1 MNSIDKVR
9 SMINEWKAQGIGKT
23 DLMCNIGE
31 AEIGYPYGWGAT
43 GQKCTVANREAR
55 MKNSKIAEGDKNLL
69 RKRCQVLNG
78 SKASCNGCKYYPDG
92 ECTALRDCIAFVN
105 HLLDEAGIPH
115 YGAGC
120 STMWNH
126 AGNWEAKGK
135 LADIPDAPCLVFQ
148 WYPGNEQKMQHI
160 GFYDGKGSV
169 YHCSVEVKK
178 QPLSAYPWSHWG
190 MPYGMSGDAP
200 VVTHKTI
207 RKGSSGPDVVL
218 CQEDLIA
225 LGYDLSPYGADGK
238 FGAKTETAVKTFQ
251 TSQGLAADGIVGRGT
266 WAALDKAA
274 GGGTDPEPKQTLWT
288 VTIENVTRE
297 TLEKLCDAAPVGP
310 VCSVTIRHV
319 DEATAELL
327 CTAYGGTKAAE
338 IS

>member
-1 MNSIDKVR
+1 MNSISKVDAL
-9 SMINEWKAQGIGKT
+9 IAEWKAQGIGKT
-23 DLMCNIGE
+23 DLMSNIGE
-31 AEIGYPYGWGAT
+31 AMIGFPYGWGAT

-55 MKNSKIAEGDKNLL
+55 MKSGKISEGDKNLL

-78 SKASCNGCKYYPDG
+78 SKASCDGCKYHPNG
-92 ECTALRDCIAFVN
+92 ECTALRDCIAFAN
-105 HLLDEAGIPH
+105 YLMDEAGIPH

-126 AGNWEAKGK
+126 AGNWQAKGK
-135 LADIPDAPCLVFQ
+135 LADMPDTPCFVFQ
-148 WYPGNEQKMQHI
+148 WYPGNDKKMQHI
-160 GFYDGKGSV
+160 GYYDGKGNV

-190 MPYGMSGDAP
+190 LPYGMGGDVP
-200 VVTHKTI
+200 VITHKTI

-218 CQEDLIA
+218 CQEDLIQ
-225 LGYDLSPYGADGK
+225 LGYDLNPYGADGK
-238 FGAKTETAVKTFQ
+238 FGTKTETAVKAFQ
-251 TSQGLAADGIVGRGT
+251 SSQGLKADGIVGRGT

-288 VTIENVTRE
+288 VTLQDVTRE
-297 TLEKLCDAAPVGP
+297 TLQKLCDVVPAGP
-310 VCSVTIRHV
+310 ICTITVRHM

-327 CTAYGGTKAAE
+327 CTAYDGVKTAE